1 MDRVHRLR
9 HAFTLH
15 ELLMS
20 LAVVGVVVG
29 LSVNAARR
37 QLRFYGT
44 VGEAAAVGG
53 QLGHAAGI
61 AASLLWGVS
70 ASGGD
75 IVAAYDSSLE
85 LRLPIGSAVVCE
97 GAPGRVTIPAP
108 TDSRG
113 NVLGAYM
120 ESPQPDDEMVA
131 LLDDSVSATWLGMRV
146 AASPE
151 LGGNCPVFP
160 SVSATWILTVREQL
174 PLATGSVVRFARP
187 FRLSLYRGSDGLTYL
202 GAQDWNGTAQRFNGI
217 QPVAGPLKAYS
228 PDPTRTGLHFEY
240 RDAFGS
246 PLPLPIESTRIA
258 SVRIVARGYS
268 DSAVAAVGLR
278 NE

>member
-1 MDRVHRLR
+1 MDRVRRLR
-9 HAFTLH
+9 NAFTLH

-20 LAVVGVVVG
+20 LAIMGVVVG

-44 VGEAAAVGG
+44 VSETAAVRG
-53 QLGHAAGI
+53 QLGHAVGI

-97 GAPGRVTIPAP
+97 GVPGRVTIPAP
-108 TDSRG
+108 TDSLG
-113 NVLGAYM
+113 NVLAAFV
-120 ESPQPDDEMVA
+120 ESPQPDDEAVA
-131 LLDDSVSATWLGMRV
+131 LLDDSVGTTWLRMRV

-151 LGGNCPVFP
+151 RGGNCPLFP
-160 SVSATWILTVREQL
+160 TVSATWIISVREQI
-174 PLATGSVVRFARP
+174 PLATGSLVRFARP
-187 FRLSLYRGSDGLTYL
+187 FRLSLYRGSDGLSYL
-202 GAQDWNGTAQRFNGI
+202 GAHDWNGGAQRFNGI
-217 QPVAGPLKAYS
+217 QPVAGPLKPYS
-228 PDPTRTGLHFEY
+228 PDPSQTGLHFEY
-240 RDAFGS
+240 RDAYGV

-258 SVRIVARGYS
+258 SVRIVARGYA